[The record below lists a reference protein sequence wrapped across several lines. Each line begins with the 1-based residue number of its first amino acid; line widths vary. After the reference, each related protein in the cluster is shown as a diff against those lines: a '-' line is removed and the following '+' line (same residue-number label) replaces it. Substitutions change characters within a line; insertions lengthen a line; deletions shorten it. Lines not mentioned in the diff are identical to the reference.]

1 MKYTANITSTTT
13 FENNNLKSF
22 SNTLKEIIEN
32 YIIPEFGNDL
42 KLDVKMG
49 LFTSDNYGS
58 YRINF
63 YNKEKEIVAYTIADT
78 IMGEWK
84 TYKTNKY
91 E

>member
-1 MKYTANITSTTT
+1 MNYTTT
-13 FENNNLKSF
+13 TTLDNYRQNRQKDFVK
-22 SNTLKEIIEN
+22 TLKEIIETF
-32 YIIPEFGNDL
+32 IIPEFGNDL
-42 KLDVKMG
+42 KLDVEMG

>member
-1 MKYTANITSTTT
+1 MKYTATTT
-13 FENNNLKSF
+13 SENKRQKEF
-22 SNTLKEIIEN
+22 VNTLKDIIEK

-42 KLDVKMG
+42 KLDVELG

-84 TYKTNKY
+84 TYKTNKH

>member
-1 MKYTANITSTTT
+1 MNYTTT
-13 FENNNLKSF
+13 TTLDNYRQNRQKDFVK
-22 SNTLKEIIEN
+22 TLKEIIETF
-32 YIIPEFGNDL
+32 IIPEFGNDL
-42 KLDVKMG
+42 KLDVEMG

-84 TYKTNKY
+84 TYKTNKH

>member
-1 MKYTANITSTTT
+1 MNYTTT
-13 FENNNLKSF
+13 TTLDNYWKNRQKDFVK
-22 SNTLKEIIEN
+22 TLKEIIEN
-32 YIIPEFGNDL
+32 YIILEFGNDL
-42 KLDVKMG
+42 KLDVEMG

-84 TYKTNKY
+84 TYKTNKH

>member
-1 MKYTANITSTTT
+1 MKYIATTT
-13 FENNNLKSF
+13 SENKRQKEF
-22 SNTLKEIIEN
+22 VNTLKDIIEK

-42 KLDVKMG
+42 KLDVELG

-63 YNKEKEIVAYTIADT
+63 YNKEKQIVAYTIADT

-84 TYKTNKY
+84 TYKTNKH

>member
-1 MKYTANITSTTT
+1 MNYTTT
-13 FENNNLKSF
+13 TTLDNYWKNRQKDFVK
-22 SNTLKEIIEN
+22 TLKEIIEN
-32 YIIPEFGNDL
+32 YIILEFGNDL
-42 KLDVKMG
+42 KLDVEMG

-63 YNKEKEIVAYTIADT
+63 YNKEKEIVAYTKAET

-84 TYKTNKY
+84 TYKTNKH

>member
-1 MKYTANITSTTT
+1 
-13 FENNNLKSF
+13 
-22 SNTLKEIIEN
+22 
-32 YIIPEFGNDL
+32 
-42 KLDVKMG
+42 MG

-84 TYKTNKY
+84 TYKTNKH

>member
-1 MKYTANITSTTT
+1 MNYTTT
-13 FENNNLKSF
+13 TTLDNYRQNRQKDFVK
-22 SNTLKEIIEN
+22 TLKEIIETF
-32 YIIPEFGNDL
+32 IIPEFGNDL
-42 KLDVKMG
+42 KLDVEMG

-84 TYKTNKY
+84 TYKTHKY

>member
-1 MKYTANITSTTT
+1 MNYTTT
-13 FENNNLKSF
+13 TTLDNYWKNRQKDFVK
-22 SNTLKEIIEN
+22 TLKEIIEN
-32 YIIPEFGNDL
+32 YIILEFGNDL
-42 KLDVKMG
+42 KLDVEMG

>member
-1 MKYTANITSTTT
+1 MKYTATTT
-13 FENNNLKSF
+13 SENKRQKEF
-22 SNTLKEIIEN
+22 VNTLKDIIEK

-42 KLDVKMG
+42 KLDVELG

>member
-1 MKYTANITSTTT
+1 MNYTTT
-13 FENNNLKSF
+13 TTLDNYWKNRQKDFVK
-22 SNTLKEIIEN
+22 TLKEIIEN
-32 YIIPEFGNDL
+32 YIILEFGNDL
-42 KLDVKMG
+42 KLDVEMG

-63 YNKEKEIVAYTIADT
+63 YNKEDKIIAYTIADT

-84 TYKTNKY
+84 TYKTNKH

>member
-1 MKYTANITSTTT
+1 MNYTTT
-13 FENNNLKSF
+13 TTLDNYRQNRQKDFVK
-22 SNTLKEIIEN
+22 TLKEIIEN

-42 KLDVKMG
+42 KLDVEMG

-84 TYKTNKY
+84 TYKTNKH

>member
-1 MKYTANITSTTT
+1 MNYTTT
-13 FENNNLKSF
+13 TTLDNYRQNRQKDFVK
-22 SNTLKEIIEN
+22 TLKEIIEN
-32 YIIPEFGNDL
+32 YIILEFGNDL
-42 KLDVKMG
+42 KLDVEMG